1 MSKRAGGWKRQ
12 NYQDAEAEIRQTL
25 GLDVQ
30 PSDELRQL
38 ADEQIADSPYQARAS
53 YDETQIAELAEGMR
67 ETGFQGVLFVRP
79 HPGGPEGGRERF
91 QLVYGHRRR
100 LAWRRLCAQRGQ
112 PCLLP
117 VVVRPFTDRQLLTIG
132 AQENL
137 QRQDLSPVEEAQLV
151 SWHQELYYPAGLA
164 EIGRMLGKS
173 EDWAKTRSRVGQLPE
188 PLKAVV
194 SRSPQLMTGVLEIS
208 RLWESASAEAL
219 ALAERAE
226 REGLSLR
233 AIRELLAAREEE
245 NNRRVNAPLVQDVTN
260 GGSDLL
266 REEENNRRVDTP
278 LVQDVTNGVLN
289 ASPTRATAQHL
300 NPVAQID
307 ATTERILAQLNGW
320 GRASRSTEERAAI
333 SRGCERVLLQ
343 IQQLIDLLAEPA
355 GPDDPRD

>member
-38 ADEQIADSPYQARAS
+38 ADEQIVDSPYQARAS
-53 YDETQIAELAEGMR
+53 YDAAQLAELAEGMR

-173 EDWAKTRSRVGQLPE
+173 EDWAKTRSRVAQLPE

-208 RLWESASAEAL
+208 RLWGSAPGEAQ

-245 NNRRVNAPLVQDVTN
+245 NNRRVDTPLVQDVTN
-260 GGSDLL
+260 RGLDLL

-278 LVQDVTNGVLN
+278 LVQDITNSVLN
-289 ASPTRATAQHL
+289 APPTRAAAQHL
-300 NPVAQID
+300 DSVAQID

-320 GRASRSTEERAAI
+320 GRTGRTAEERAAI